1 MDFTHDAIERAKRV
15 KLIILD
21 VDGVLTRG
29 DIFVSDSA
37 EYIKAFYCRD
47 GLAITVSRKFGIQS
61 AIITG
66 RQSPPTAYRAKE
78 LHIEHFYQGKLDK
91 REAYKDLK
99 AKTGLTDEEI
109 AYIGDDL
116 VDLPIMGQVGFPAA
130 VGDAVP
136 EVKEA
141 AVFTSG
147 FEGGHGAVRE
157 TIEFI
162 LKAQGLWAD
171 VLSSFGVKPKGDISN
186 LVQ

>member
-1 MDFTHDAIERAKRV
+1 MEFRQDALERAKRV
-15 KLIILD
+15 KLVILD

-29 DIFVSDSA
+29 DIFVSDST
-37 EYIKAFYCRD
+37 EYLKAFYCRD
-47 GLAITVSRKFGIQS
+47 GLAITVSRKFGIQT

-99 AKTGLTDEEI
+99 RRTGLADNEI

-116 VDLPIMGQVGFPAA
+116 VDLPILAQAGFPAA

-136 EVKEA
+136 EVKA
-141 AVFTSG
+141 AAIFISG
-147 FEGGHGAVRE
+147 KEGGHGAVRE

-162 LKAQGLWAD
+162 LKAQGLWD
-171 VLSSFGVKPKGDISN
+171 KVLASFGVEPKGDVST

>member
-1 MDFTHDAIERAKRV
+1 MEFQHDAIERAKRV
-15 KLIILD
+15 RLIILD

-29 DIFVSDSA
+29 DIFVSDSN
-37 EYIKAFYCRD
+37 EYLKAFYCRD
-47 GLAITVSRKFGIQS
+47 GLAITLAQKWGIAV

-78 LHIEHFYQGKLDK
+78 LHIEHFYQGSLDK

-99 AKTGLTDEEI
+99 TKTGLADNEI

-116 VDLPIMGQVGFPAA
+116 VDLPILAQVGFPAA

-141 AVFTSG
+141 AIFTSG

-162 LKAQGLWAD
+162 LKAQGLWD
-171 VLSSFGVKPKGDISN
+171 KVLASFGIEPKGNLST